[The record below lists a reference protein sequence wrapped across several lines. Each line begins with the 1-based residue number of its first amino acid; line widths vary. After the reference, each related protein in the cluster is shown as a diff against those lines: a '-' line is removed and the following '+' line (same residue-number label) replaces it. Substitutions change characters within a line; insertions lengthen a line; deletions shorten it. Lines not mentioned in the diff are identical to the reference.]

1 MHALTIQMT
10 KCYVVFDGWVPGVY
24 DKWEDCHRQVNKFS
38 GNNYK
43 GYATREEA
51 VARWRDHRR
60 KNNQMLVNRM
70 VVLPLILLTVIA
82 LVLYMML

>member
-1 MHALTIQMT
+1 MT
-10 KCYVVFDGWVPGVY
+10 KCYVVFDGRVPRVY

-51 VARWRDHRR
+51 VAKWRDHTR
-60 KNNQMLVNRM
+60 KKNQMLVNRM
-70 VVLPLILLTVIA
+70 VVLPLILLTVIV
-82 LVLYMML
+82 LVLYLILV